1 MIMKTKFFIPFLAIC
16 VGLVSC
22 GNPEEEAAKEKQLQD
37 SLLQVQED
45 SLMQVFKL
53 ELEDIASVVNEVG
66 TRNGLFDLDSM
77 EGSTLSKDDI
87 IRKVQG
93 LDQVLNANQKKLDD
107 IYSKMKSNKVKNN
120 ELEKMIQAMQASI
133 ASRETEIS
141 DLMKMLQD
149 KDLEIQDIKVRVDS
163 MRKDNIMLTE
173 EMLQMDEKMH
183 EVHYVVGELKELKE
197 KGIVTKEG
205 GILGVGGTKKMDL
218 SQLDDAKFTHIDERE
233 LTNISLFSK
242 KAKLITNHPQGSYEF
257 KTNANDEVVSLVI
270 KDRKKFWTAS
280 DYLVIEVSN

>member
-1 MIMKTKFFIPFLAIC
+1 MKTKFFIPLLALS
-16 VGLVSC
+16 VSLFSC

-45 SLMQVFKL
+45 SLMQAFKL

-77 EGSTLSKDDI
+77 EGATLSKDDI

-173 EMLQMDEKMH
+173 EMLQMDEQMH
-183 EVHYVVGELKELKE
+183 EVHYVVGELKDLKE

-218 SQLDDAKFTHIDERE
+218 SQLDDTKFTHIDERE
-233 LTNISLFSK
+233 LTNIPLYSK
-242 KAKLITNHPQGSYEF
+242 KAKLITNHPEGSYEF
-257 KTNANDEVVSLVI
+257 KMNENDEIVSLEI
-270 KDRKKFWTAS
+270 KDRKKFWAAS

>member
-1 MIMKTKFFIPFLAIC
+1 MKTKLFIPLLALII
-16 VGLVSC
+16 GLVSC
-22 GNPEEEAAKEKQLQD
+22 GNPEEEATKQKQLHD
-37 SLLQVQED
+37 SILQVQED

-77 EGSTLSKDDI
+77 EGTSLSKDDI

-93 LDQVLNANQKKLDD
+93 LDQVLNANQKKLDN

-149 KDLEIQDIKVRVDS
+149 KDIEIQDIKVRVDS

-218 SQLDDAKFTHIDERE
+218 SQLDDTQFTHIDERE
-233 LTNISLFSK
+233 LTNIPLYSK
-242 KAKLITNHPQGSYEF
+242 KAKLITNHPDGSYEF
-257 KTNANDEVVSLVI
+257 KKNENDEIVSLEI

>member
-1 MIMKTKFFIPFLAIC
+1 MKSKLFIPFLALIIS
-16 VGLVSC
+16 LVSC
-22 GNPEEEAAKEKQLQD
+22 GNPEEEAAKQKQLQD
-37 SLLQVQED
+37 SILQVQED

-66 TRNGLFDLDSM
+66 TRNGLFDLDSV
-77 EGSTLSKDDI
+77 EGTSLSKDDI

-93 LDQVLNANQKKLDD
+93 LDQVLNANQKKLDN

-218 SQLDDAKFTHIDERE
+218 SQLDDTQFTHIDERE
-233 LTNISLFSK
+233 LTNIPLYSK
-242 KAKLITNHPQGSYEF
+242 KAKLITNHPDGSYEF
-257 KTNANDEVVSLVI
+257 KKNENDEIVSLEI
-270 KDRKKFWTAS
+270 KDRKKFWAVS